1 MSIYEVNPESW
12 TTTGRV
18 FFMYKLTK
26 EERLEIYNKRKEG
39 VSVKQLSLD
48 YSINPDTIKYW
59 VRLIDTHGKDVFDQ
73 QQNRHYT
80 PDFKEEIIYKV
91 IVEHQSIKA
100 TAVEYGLPSHSLL
113 SDWIKKYKGTE
124 HVIVEKPRGRSPT
137 MPKKDEVTKPYDEMT
152 SEEKIKYLE
161 EKNLYLE
168 AENEF
173 LKKLETVV
181 QKRKKREQKK

>member
-1 MSIYEVNPESW
+1 MTKITKFQKLELYDERKVGKSIA
-12 TTTGRV
+12 
-18 FFMYKLTK
+18 
-26 EERLEIYNKRKEG
+26 
-39 VSVKQLSLD
+39 QLSHEYGIGESQIHYL
-48 YSINPDTIKYW
+48 I
-59 VRLIDTHGKDVFDQ
+59 RLIDKHGKSILER
-73 QQNRHYT
+73 NGNNYYSPGLKT
-80 PDFKEEIIYKV
+80 EIINKV
-91 IVEHQSIKA
+91 LVDNQPVES
-100 TAVEYGLPSHSLL
+100 TAIEYGLPSDGLL
-113 SDWIKKYKGTE
+113 GNWIKKYKEDGY
-124 HVIVEKPRGRSPT
+124 VIVEKPRGRSPT